1 MADLSSISVPENI
14 TFEQGIEIT
23 HLLLNKLEENSLL
36 EAEIETVIAQLV
48 KTQNGARGFFV
59 TYLTNP
65 HPCCDQPTAAIIHG
79 LRTSPEIISELL
91 VKNVA
96 MSTAMAVYHGRQNN
110 LEMEQSSQQV
120 SQRSA
125 DLIQQLNLP
134 ILRALIQQLFD
145 SATTG
150 EGTYQEFLERWGYDL
165 EQLSAIVKALEPL
178 LSYNCG

>member
-1 MADLSSISVPENI
+1 MFNLSTLSVPENI
-14 TFEQGIEIT
+14 TFEQGMEIT
-23 HLLLNKLEENSLL
+23 QTLLNKIEEKQLF
-36 EAEIETVIAQLV
+36 EAEVETVIAQLV

-59 TYLTNP
+59 TYLTDP
-65 HPCCDQPTAAIIHG
+65 RPCCDQPTAAIIQG

-96 MSTAMAVYHGRQNN
+96 MSSAMAVYHGRQNN
-110 LEMEQSSQQV
+110 LEMEQSSQRV

-125 DLIQQLNLP
+125 DLIQLLNLP
-134 ILRALIQQLFD
+134 ILRSLVQQLLD
-145 SATTG
+145 SAKTG

>member
-1 MADLSSISVPENI
+1 MFNLSPLSVPENI
-14 TFEQGIEIT
+14 TFDQGMEIT
-23 HLLLNKLEENSLL
+23 QTLLNKIEEKQLF
-36 EAEIETVIAQLV
+36 EAEIEKVIAELV

-59 TYLTNP
+59 TYLTDP
-65 HPCCDQPTAAIIHG
+65 RPCCDQPTATIIDG
-79 LRTSPEIISELL
+79 LRTSPKIVSELL

-96 MSTAMAVYHGRQNN
+96 MSAAMAVYHGRQNN
-110 LEMEQSSQQV
+110 LEMEQSSQRV

-134 ILRALIQQLFD
+134 ILRSLVQQLFD

-165 EQLSAIVKALEPL
+165 EQRAAIVKVLEPL
-178 LSYNCG
+178 LGSNCE